1 MPMQATEVS
10 LPAFLEAART
20 RVETALERWL
30 PAAERPPADLHQ
42 AMRYAT
48 LGNGKRLRPVL
59 VYAAGRALGA
69 PLEAL
74 DIPACAVELVH
85 AYSLVHDDLP
95 AMDDDA
101 LRRGRPTCHVRYG
114 EAEAILAGDALQT
127 LAFELLARAP
137 MPGIGEGSRLEMIAT
152 LAKAAGSRG
161 MVGGQ
166 SLDLAAEGRELTLA
180 ELENL
185 HIRKTGALIRAAAL
199 LGLLCATG
207 WREEEREALSRYAE
221 CIGLAFQIRDDVLD
235 LLGETDVLGKQTG
248 MDPAREKATYPA
260 LMGLE
265 EAEARAREL
274 VGDAVAALR
283 IFGER
288 ARILADLARYI
299 VERDR

>member
-1 MPMQATEVS
+1 MTELNRALS
-10 LPAFLEAART
+10 ECRART
-20 RVETALERWL
+20 ERALERFL
-30 PAAERPPADLHQ
+30 PAADRIPARLHE

-48 LGNGKRLRPVL
+48 LDGGKRIRPFLVQQTGALFDVPAEVL
-59 VYAAGRALGA
+59 DV
-69 PLEAL
+69 
-74 DIPACAVELVH
+74 PAVAVELIH

>member
-1 MPMQATEVS
+1 MPA
-10 LPAFLEAART
+10 
-20 RVETALERWL
+20 
-30 PAAERPPADLHQ
+30 
-42 AMRYAT
+42 
-48 LGNGKRLRPVL
+48 
-59 VYAAGRALGA
+59 
-69 PLEAL
+69 EAL
-74 DIPACAVELVH
+74 DVPAAAVELIH

-137 MPGIGEGSRLEMIAT
+137 MPGVTEGRRLEMIAT

-166 SLDLAAEGRELTLA
+166 SLDLAAEGRELSLA

-185 HIRKTGALIRAAAL
+185 HIRKTGALIRAATL
-199 LGLLCATG
+199 LGLLCASN
-207 WREEEREALSRYAE
+207 WLEEERDALSHYAE
-221 CIGLAFQIRDDVLD
+221 CIGLAFQIRDDILD

-265 EAEARAREL
+265 EAEARARSPKIRS
-274 VGDAVAALR
+274 DATASSTSS
-283 IFGER
+283 R
-288 ARILADLARYI
+288 ARTLADLARYI

>member
-1 MPMQATEVS
+1 MTE
-10 LPAFLEAART
+10 LGRALYECRERT
-20 RVETALERWL
+20 ERALERFL
-30 PAAERPPADLHQ
+30 PAADRIPARLHE

-48 LGNGKRLRPVL
+48 LDGGKRIRPFLVQQTGALFDVPAEVL
-59 VYAAGRALGA
+59 DV
-69 PLEAL
+69 
-74 DIPACAVELVH
+74 PAVAVELIH

-137 MPGIGEGSRLEMIAT
+137 MPGVTEGRRLEMIAT

-185 HIRKTGALIRAAAL
+185 HIRKTGALIRAATL

-207 WREEEREALSRYAE
+207 WGEEEREALSRYAE

-235 LLGETDVLGKQTG
+235 LLGETEVLGKQTG

-274 VGDAVAALR
+274 VGDAVAALQ

>member
-1 MPMQATEVS
+1 MTE
-10 LPAFLEAART
+10 LDRALYECRERT
-20 RVETALERWL
+20 ERALERFL
-30 PAAERPPADLHQ
+30 PAADRIPARLHE

-48 LGNGKRLRPVL
+48 LDGGKRIRPFLVQQTGALFDVPAEVL
-59 VYAAGRALGA
+59 DV
-69 PLEAL
+69 
-74 DIPACAVELVH
+74 PAVAVELIH

-137 MPGIGEGSRLEMIAT
+137 MPGVTEGRRLEMIAT

-221 CIGLAFQIRDDVLD
+221 CIGLAFQIRDDILD